1 MAQRL
6 YGSKVRTGNLG
17 VSIHL
22 TLTLTSTSTSTSTST
37 FTPLRRYAF

>member
-6 YGSKVRTGNLG
+6 NGLKVRSGNLG

-22 TLTLTSTSTSTSTST
+22 TSTST
-37 FTPLRRYAF
+37 FTQMRRYAF